1 MLQRGLSFP
10 AFDIDLEQ
18 LINLYRIIAP
28 ARRQPLLHK
37 IRLFADETDVEHGW
51 NYQQRSGNANGWK

>member
-37 IRLFADETDVEHGW
+37 IPLFADETDVEHGW
-51 NYQQRSGNANGWK
+51 HYQRRSGNANGWK